1 LKIIYLGL
9 GSNVGDREAMLQA
22 AVDLLQS
29 RDLRVTRIS
38 PVYETEPQGRRNQ
51 PWFLNAVVEA
61 ETELF
66 PMQLLTRIGKI
77 ERQLGRKRP
86 AENAPRSI
94 DIDIVLYGRAVVS
107 TASLEI
113 PHPRFRERRFVL
125 APLAELAPELRDPV
139 TRRTVRELLAG
150 TAEQSVRK
158 VPDVIINCSAP
169 RGPHE

>member
-1 LKIIYLGL
+1 
-9 GSNVGDREAMLQA
+9 MLQA
-22 AVDLLQS
+22 AVDLLHS

-51 PWFLNAVVEA
+51 RWFLNAVAEA

-66 PMQLLTRIGKI
+66 PMQLLARIGKI

-86 AENAPRSI
+86 AENAPRPI
-94 DIDIVLYGRAVVS
+94 DIDIVLYGSSVVS
-107 TASLEI
+107 TAALEI

-125 APLAELAPELRDPV
+125 APMADLAPELRDPV
-139 TRRTVRELLAG
+139 TRRTLRDLLAA

-158 VPDVIINCSAP
+158 VSYRPKVP
-169 RGPHE
+169 EMPPML